1 MQTTRD
7 SSIWRSLAV
16 AFGDGVAFAA
26 GMKLTQAA
34 QRPATATPAPETLPL
49 AGRLAE
55 MEKRLAS
62 VIEKPALAPRP
73 SAAPP
78 EPEIALLVSRLA
90 EMEKRLAAVEQ
101 KPAPAAAPPFDQK
114 VIEAVVRAVDERL
127 REQAD
132 QVEHKLAALET
143 KIAADLKALRQQ
155 DHAIATAV
163 ENHLEVLQDHF
174 VEHVEALRL
183 QVEADRAAVRKEA
196 AAAVA
201 AASVDVMEEMLAP
214 LRLEAAEKDRQIAEL
229 RQRLEDSDASAMEL
243 LNGIGQLIH
252 QAAGRKAGAPA
263 GEPPAEGAPE
273 PSTAPP
279 AAAESAQATDPSS
292 DPSLPSFARP
302 AKSGRLW
309 RVPLVSSLL
318 IAAGGTA
325 GALLLNHW

>member
-34 QRPATATPAPETLPL
+34 QRPAAAPPAPETAPLAGLLAEMEKRLASVEQKPAAALRPAAPPDPEIAML

-62 VIEKPALAPRP
+62 
-73 SAAPP
+73 
-78 EPEIALLVSRLA
+78 
-90 EMEKRLAAVEQ
+90 VEQ

-114 VIEAVVRAVDERL
+114 VIEAVVHAVDERL
-127 REQAD
+127 REQAS
-132 QVEHKLAALET
+132 QVEHNLAALEAR
-143 KIAADLKALRQQ
+143 IAADLKALRQQ

-174 VEHVEALRL
+174 VEQVEALRL

-201 AASVDVMEEMLAP
+201 AASVDVVEEMLAP

-229 RQRLEDSDASAMEL
+229 RQRLEDSDASVMEL

-252 QAAGRKAGAPA
+252 QAAGRKVGLPAAG
-263 GEPPAEGAPE
+263 PPAEEAPE
-273 PSTAPP
+273 PSTAAP
-279 AAAESAQATDPSS
+279 AAESPEPADPSL
-292 DPSLPSFARP
+292 DPSLPSFAKP

>member
-34 QRPATATPAPETLPL
+34 QRPAAAPPGPETAPL
-49 AGRLAE
+49 AGLLAQMEKRLVSVEQKPAAAPRLAAAPPDPDIALLTTRLAE
-55 MEKRLAS
+55 MERRLAT
-62 VIEKPALAPRP
+62 
-73 SAAPP
+73 
-78 EPEIALLVSRLA
+78 
-90 EMEKRLAAVEQ
+90 VEQ
-101 KPAPAAAPPFDQK
+101 KPPAAAPPFDQK
-114 VIEAVVRAVDERL
+114 VVEAVVHAVDERL

-132 QVEHKLAALET
+132 QVEHKLAALEA

-174 VEHVEALRL
+174 VEQVEALRL

-201 AASVDVMEEMLAP
+201 AASVGVVEEMLSP
-214 LRLEAAEKDRQIAEL
+214 LRMEAAEKDRQIAEL
-229 RQRLEDSDASAMEL
+229 RQRLEDSDASLMEL

-252 QAAGRKAGAPA
+252 QAAGRKAAAPA
-263 GEPPAEGAPE
+263 GEAPGETASERPVPAQL
-273 PSTAPP
+273 S
-279 AAAESAQATDPSS
+279 ESAEAADPSS
-292 DPSLPSFARP
+292 DPSLPSFAKP
-302 AKSGRLW
+302 GKSGRLW

-325 GALLLNHW
+325 GAFFLNHW